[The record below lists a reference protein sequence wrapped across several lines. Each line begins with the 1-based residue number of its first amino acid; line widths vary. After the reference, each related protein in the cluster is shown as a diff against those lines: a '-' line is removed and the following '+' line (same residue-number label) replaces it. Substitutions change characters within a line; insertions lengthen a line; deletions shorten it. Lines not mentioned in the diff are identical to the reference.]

1 MASSLGCLTDSL
13 PQLNTSFLQL
23 QVRVIGE
30 KVDARSIALCFDS
43 DLIRLLLWYMKI
55 HFRFCLKHRT
65 GSLDFG
71 VTLLSFLKE
80 SSNGCLTSKKSSEL
94 MIVDMLLLDKK
105 ATLIQGSVSASLDLH
120 TFVVLEL
127 PDKTNSLQRLRQ
139 QRNLSMSLQP
149 TRASQLVIIILDK
162 TSALL
167 LSESITSPSF
177 RVTFQSSTYKSAMN
191 RITSTKSNIPS
202 PSSTISVHGNLAP
215 SGEILGGT
223 HCQERQRAGCGH
235 APMARRAFFK
245 TFF

>member
-43 DLIRLLLWYMKI
+43 DLIRLLLCIELEAWI
-55 HFRFCLKHRT
+55 LGLPFLAFLRFTRKRRGELEWLFDKQ
-65 GSLDFG
+65 G
-71 VTLLSFLKE
+71 
-80 SSNGCLTSKKSSEL
+80 SSEL

-127 PDKTNSLQRLRQ
+127 PDKTNSVQTHPPKIATAEKSKHVASGMTDFIRFKTFRCHCLPTQFFF
-139 QRNLSMSLQP
+139 MVQP
-149 TRASQLVIIILDK
+149 TRASQLVI
-162 TSALL
+162 
-167 LSESITSPSF
+167 
-177 RVTFQSSTYKSAMN
+177 STYKSAMN

-202 PSSTISVHGNLAP
+202 PSSTISVHGNLAHLLVKFWVARIVKKG
-215 SGEILGGT
+215 SERGVDMLLW
-223 HCQERQRAGCGH
+223 QEGYVLEH
-235 APMARRAFFK
+235 SL
-245 TFF
+245 